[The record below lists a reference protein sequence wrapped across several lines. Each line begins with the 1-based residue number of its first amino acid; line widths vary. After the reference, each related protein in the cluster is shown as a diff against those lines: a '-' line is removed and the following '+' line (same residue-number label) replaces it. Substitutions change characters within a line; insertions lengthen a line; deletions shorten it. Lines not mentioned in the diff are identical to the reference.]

1 MARNNRTRTALA
13 AVAVLA
19 ATAIPATGAVANATP
34 TEFPNVDAYPAV
46 NLPDYYVTAAHP
58 SGARWSFSTPSGIE
72 CSASMIADLGIY
84 CWGAL
89 GADDDSDQVWA
100 SLEKAGRFS
109 TAEQGGSD
117 SGTLL
122 PVGSKIE
129 TPSGMVCAVPTAQE
143 LACRAQKPDSW
154 PDTPSPGA
162 RLQEYGVHGFVLE
175 PSGSW
180 AF

>member
-1 MARNNRTRTALA
+1 MARSPRARTVFA

-19 ATAIPATGAVANATP
+19 AATLPASVAVANASP
-34 TEFPNVDAYPAV
+34 ADFPEVDSYPAV
-46 NLPDYYVTAAHP
+46 NLPDYYIKAAHP
-58 SGARWSFSTPSGIE
+58 SGARWSFSTPGGIR
-72 CSASMIADLGIY
+72 CSASMIADLGLY
-84 CWGAL
+84 CWGPL
-89 GADDDSDQVWA
+89 GADDADQVWA
-100 SLEKAGRFS
+100 SLEKAGHFG

-117 SGTLL
+117 SGKLL

-129 TPSGMVCAVPTAQE
+129 TPSGMVCAVPTAAE

-154 PDTPSPGA
+154 PDTPTPGA

-180 AF
+180 TF